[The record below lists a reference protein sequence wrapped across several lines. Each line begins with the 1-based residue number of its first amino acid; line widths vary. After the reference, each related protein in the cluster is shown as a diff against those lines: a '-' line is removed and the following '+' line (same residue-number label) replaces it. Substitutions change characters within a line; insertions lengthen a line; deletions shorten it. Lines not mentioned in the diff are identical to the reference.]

1 VRFLAKRQNVVDQM
15 GERFARMW
23 EFYLVAAELG
33 FLHGSHMVY
42 QLLLSER
49 RDDVPVTRD
58 YMFDGERGLRAQ
70 EV

>member
-1 VRFLAKRQNVVDQM
+1 M
-15 GERFARMW
+15 EERVARMW

-58 YMFDGERGLRAQ
+58 YMFDGERRIHAR